1 MMTDEDKNKI
11 REEEI
16 FRAEVQKTL
25 VSARPNKV
33 IVFLNTSLGIWL
45 LSTLVI
51 GLFGW
56 GYSRFQ
62 SSRQNEEQIIKL
74 DREILARIESTQYRI
89 SNLGVPL
96 PSNIYPANE
105 LLAPPTPERIVQ
117 TEFANRNFRSLLYE
131 LQSRVPVSE
140 QEPILIAITSLQ
152 SIETEFLN
160 KPASPEQVKDIF
172 DRLSHLKTTR
182 WHFLNIL
189 GRESAFYNQGNWVFL
204 WVSLSVLLL
213 LLIVALLSIARANKK
228 TATAGLTSGS
238 NGPS

>member
-1 MMTDEDKNKI
+1 MTDEDKNKI

-238 NGPS
+238 NGP

>member
-1 MMTDEDKNKI
+1 VMTDEDKNKI